1 MNSESLREMFKSSI
15 APVEEVF
22 MEETRAI
29 VDFKRYDGW
38 RAYRGCKSFTSD
50 LLFVYILMFRQ

>member
-1 MNSESLREMFKSSI
+1 
-15 APVEEVF
+15 

>member
-1 MNSESLREMFKSSI
+1 MNSESLREMFQSSI

-38 RAYRGCKSFTSD
+38 RAYRGLNGKVMD
-50 LLFVYILMFRQ
+50 G